1 MLAGVGVLVIVIPVN
16 LASSAKAEKV
26 LDAQLKVSLEVSEN
40 GGSSITITELET
52 FKYLF
57 NYLEIWL
64 ILDYS
69 H

>member
-40 GGSSITITELET
+40 GGSPIAELET
-52 FKYLF
+52 LKYLF

>member
-64 ILDYS
+64 ILDY
-69 H
+69 

>member
-40 GGSSITITELET
+40 EGSPIAELET

-64 ILDYS
+64 ILDY
-69 H
+69 